1 MKKEDFINLGIDEE
15 TAKKLAEASADELK
29 GYIPKSRFDE
39 VNNELKSLKETVT
52 ERDKQLE
59 ELKKTA
65 GDSEALQQ
73 KIAEMQTANT
83 EAQKQHEA
91 EMNQLKLDNAVEMA
105 LMKAGAKNSRAVRA
119 LLDLSKSAL
128 NAEGEVE
135 GLSDAIKAVQKSDA
149 YLFEEKN
156 PPKPGKMGGFHP
168 GQPKDPDGDNGI
180 DFSKMSYS
188 ELAAYQ
194 AEHPEVKFG

>member
-29 GYIPKSRFDE
+29 SYIPKSRFDE
-39 VNNELKSLKETVT
+39 VNNENKALKETIT
-52 ERDKQLE
+52 ERDGQLE

-91 EMNQLKLDNAVEMA
+91 EMNQLKLDNAVDLA
-105 LMKAGAKNSRAVRA
+105 LIKAGAKNSKAVRA
-119 LLDLSKSAL
+119 LFDESKFKL

-135 GLSDAIKAVQKSDA
+135 GLSEAIKAVRKSDS
-149 YLFEEKN
+149 YLFDTNQKKLKGFE
-156 PPKPGKMGGFHP
+156 PGSGA
-168 GQPKDPDGDNGI
+168 DPDYGEGKP
-180 DFSKMSYS
+180 DFSKMPYD
-188 ELAAYQ
+188 ELCKYME
-194 AEHPEVKFG
+194 EHPGASLE